1 MRTYGKTHVL
11 LNASYQ
17 TSMLQ
22 QNIVHSFSYNKVN
35 CRFADEI
42 SFLLRWSSFS
52 SGILLMVQ
60 NVH

>member
-42 SFLLRWSSFS
+42 SFLISA
-52 SGILLMVQ
+52 
-60 NVH
+60 